1 MTNLTRETLW
11 EQYPEVREM
20 FEEYN
25 GILLEDDHSWERLV
39 NRCHEILDSHN
50 GDKDAEDILLDT
62 VHQLEKIAKK
72 RRYG

>member
-1 MTNLTRETLW
+1 MTNLTRVALW

-25 GILLEDDHSWERLV
+25 DILLEDDPSWERLT
-39 NRCHEILDSHN
+39 NRFHEILDSHN
-50 GDKDAEDILLDT
+50 GDKYAEAILLDA
-62 VHQLEKIAKK
+62 VDQLEKMAKK